1 MRRYLTII
9 RRQFSLFSTD
19 MLDINLLR
27 NNFEEIKKNLQKKGF
42 EFDVKAFEKLDLE
55 RKKLQVD
62 TESLQEKSNILAK
75 EVSQEKNQTLKDQK
89 LKDAKKISTDL
100 KEVKAKL
107 DTALAELN
115 NFLLEIPNVLA
126 EDVPEGK
133 SEENNQIIY
142 EKGTI
147 PEFSFKVR
155 DHQELGELSNG
166 INFEESVTIAKSR
179 FMVLRK
185 EIAKLHR
192 ALTQY
197 MLDIHVENGY
207 EEIYVPYLVNKNSLI
222 GTGQLPKFEEDL
234 FKISNEEMYLIP
246 TAEVPVSNIF
256 RNKILNSEELPI
268 TFVAHTPCFRSEAG
282 SYGKD
287 TKGIIRQ
294 HQFDK
299 VELVKFVHPE
309 DSENELNKLTNDA
322 ENILNNLNLPYR
334 KVILCSGDT
343 GFASSKTF
351 DLEVWFPSQKTY
363 REISSCSN
371 FRDFQ
376 SRRMKIRIKQSKKNI
391 FCHTINGS
399 GLAIGRTLAAIL
411 ENNQT
416 EQGSVIVPE
425 VLVDYMDGLKE
436 LNLSR

>member
-1 MRRYLTII
+1 
-9 RRQFSLFSTD
+9 

-27 NNFEEIKKNLQKKGF
+27 NNLEEIRKNLQKRGF
-42 EFDVKAFEKLDLE
+42 DLDVKLFESLDSE
-55 RKKLQVD
+55 RKRLQVE
-62 TESLQEKSNILAK
+62 TESLQEKSNIVAK
-75 EVSQEKNQTLKDQK
+75 EIAQEKNKNTKNQNLE
-89 LKDAKKISTDL
+89 DAKKISNDL
-100 KEVKAKL
+100 KKIKTKL
-107 DTALAELN
+107 DKALIDLN
-115 NFLLEIPNVLA
+115 NFLLEIPNVLSK
-126 EDVPEGK
+126 DVPEGN
-133 SEENNQIIY
+133 SEENNKVIY

-147 PEFSFKVR
+147 PEFSFKIK

-179 FMVLRK
+179 FVVMRK
-185 EIAKLHR
+185 EMAKLHR
-192 ALTQY
+192 ALAQY
-197 MLDIHVENGY
+197 MLDTHVENGY
-207 EEIYVPYLVNKNSLI
+207 EEIYVPYLVNKNSLE

-234 FKISNEEMYLIP
+234 FKISKEEMYLIP
-246 TAEVPVSNIF
+246 TAEVPVSNIY
-256 RNKILNSEELPI
+256 RNKILNSEELP
-268 TFVAHTPCFRSEAG
+268 FNYVAHTPCFRSEAG

-309 DSENELNKLTNDA
+309 DSEKELDTLTNDA
-322 ENILNNLNLPYR
+322 ESILINLNLPYR

-351 DLEVWFPSQKTY
+351 DLEVWFPSQDTY

-371 FRDFQ
+371 FIDFQ
-376 SRRMKIRIKQSKKNI
+376 SRRMKIKIKQSKENI

-399 GLAIGRTLAAIL
+399 GLAVGRTLAAIL

-416 EQGSVIVPE
+416 EKGTVIIPE
-425 VLVDYMDGLKE
+425 VLVDYMGGIKE

>member
-1 MRRYLTII
+1 
-9 RRQFSLFSTD
+9 

-27 NNFEEIKKNLQKKGF
+27 NNLEEIQKNLQKRGF
-42 EFDVKAFEKLDLE
+42 DLDVKSFESLDSE
-55 RKKLQVD
+55 RKRLQVE
-62 TESLQEKSNILAK
+62 TESLQEKSNIVAK
-75 EVSQEKNQTLKDQK
+75 EIAQEKNKNTKNRNLE
-89 LKDAKKISTDL
+89 DAKKISNDL
-100 KEVKAKL
+100 KKIKTKL
-107 DTALAELN
+107 DKALIDLN
-115 NFLLEIPNVLA
+115 NFLLEIPNVLSK
-126 EDVPEGK
+126 DVPEGN
-133 SEENNQIIY
+133 SEENNKVIY

-147 PEFSFKVR
+147 PEFSFKIK

-179 FMVLRK
+179 FVVMRK
-185 EIAKLHR
+185 EMAKLHR
-192 ALTQY
+192 ALAQY
-197 MLDIHVENGY
+197 MLDTHVENGY
-207 EEIYVPYLVNKNSLI
+207 EEIYVPYLVNKNSLE

-234 FKISNEEMYLIP
+234 FKISKEEMYLIP
-246 TAEVPVSNIF
+246 TAEVPVSNIY
-256 RNKILNSEELPI
+256 RNKILNSEELP
-268 TFVAHTPCFRSEAG
+268 FNYVAHTPCFRSEAG

-309 DSENELNKLTNDA
+309 DSEKELDTLTNDA
-322 ENILNNLNLPYR
+322 ESILINLNLPYR

-351 DLEVWFPSQKTY
+351 DLEVWFPSQDTY

-371 FRDFQ
+371 FKDFQ
-376 SRRMKIRIKQSKKNI
+376 SRRMKIRIKQSKENI

-399 GLAIGRTLAAIL
+399 GLAVGRTLAAIL

-416 EQGSVIVPE
+416 EKGKVIIPE
-425 VLVDYMDGLKE
+425 VLVDYMGGIKE

>member
-1 MRRYLTII
+1 
-9 RRQFSLFSTD
+9 

-27 NNFEEIKKNLQKKGF
+27 NNLTEIRNNLQKKGF
-42 EFDVKAFEKLDLE
+42 ELDVNAFEKLDSK
-55 RKKLQVD
+55 RKKLQID

-75 EVSQEKNQTLKDQK
+75 EVSQEKNQATKDQK
-89 LKDAKKISTDL
+89 LIDAKKVSTDL
-100 KEVKAKL
+100 KEIKTKL
-107 DTALAELN
+107 DTALEDLN
-115 NFLLEIPNVLA
+115 SFLLSIPNVLS

-133 SEENNQIIY
+133 SEENNKVIY
-142 EKGTI
+142 EKGII
-147 PEFSFKVR
+147 PDFSFKVK
-155 DHQELGELSNG
+155 DHQEIGELSNG

-179 FMVLRK
+179 FVVLRK
-185 EIAKLHR
+185 EMAKLHR
-192 ALTQY
+192 ALSQY
-197 MLDIHVENGY
+197 MLDTHVENGY
-207 EEIYVPYLVNKNSLI
+207 EEIYVPYLVNKKSLE

-234 FKISNEEMYLIP
+234 FKVSDEELYLIP
-246 TAEVPVSNIF
+246 TAEVPVSNIY

-268 TFVAHTPCFRSEAG
+268 SYVSHTPCFRSEAG

-309 DSENELNKLTNDA
+309 DSEAELDKLTKDA
-322 ENILNNLNLPYR
+322 EGILNNLNLPYR
-334 KVILCSGDT
+334 KIILCSGDT

-371 FRDFQ
+371 FTDFQ
-376 SRRMKIRIKQSKKNI
+376 SRRMKIRIKQSKENI
-391 FCHTINGS
+391 LCHTINGS
-399 GLAIGRTLAAIL
+399 GLAVGRTLAAIL

-416 EQGSVIVPE
+416 EAGSVVIPD
-425 VLVDYMDGLKE
+425 VLVDYMGGTKE

>member
-1 MRRYLTII
+1 
-9 RRQFSLFSTD
+9 

-27 NNFEEIKKNLQKKGF
+27 NNLEEIRKNLQKRGF
-42 EFDVKAFEKLDLE
+42 DLDVKLFESLDSE
-55 RKKLQVD
+55 RKRLQVE
-62 TESLQEKSNILAK
+62 TESLQEKSNIVAK
-75 EVSQEKNQTLKDQK
+75 EIAQEKNKNTKNRNLE
-89 LKDAKKISTDL
+89 DAKKISNDL
-100 KEVKAKL
+100 KKIKTKL
-107 DTALAELN
+107 DKALIDLN
-115 NFLLEIPNVLA
+115 NFLLEIPNVLSK
-126 EDVPEGK
+126 DVPEGN
-133 SEENNQIIY
+133 SEENNKVIY

-147 PEFSFKVR
+147 PEFSFKIK

-179 FMVLRK
+179 FVVMRK
-185 EIAKLHR
+185 EMAKLHR
-192 ALTQY
+192 ALAQY
-197 MLDIHVENGY
+197 MLDTHVENGY
-207 EEIYVPYLVNKNSLI
+207 EEIYVPYLVNKNSLE

-234 FKISNEEMYLIP
+234 FKISKEEMYLIP
-246 TAEVPVSNIF
+246 TAEVPVSNIY
-256 RNKILNSEELPI
+256 RNKILNSEELP
-268 TFVAHTPCFRSEAG
+268 FNYVAHTPCFRSEAG

-309 DSENELNKLTNDA
+309 DSEKELDTLTKDA
-322 ENILNNLNLPYR
+322 ESILINLNLPYR

-351 DLEVWFPSQKTY
+351 DLEVWFPSQDTY

-371 FRDFQ
+371 FKDFQ
-376 SRRMKIRIKQSKKNI
+376 SRRMKIKIKQSKENI

-399 GLAIGRTLAAIL
+399 GLAVGRTLAAIL

-416 EQGSVIVPE
+416 EKGTVIIPE
-425 VLVDYMDGLKE
+425 VLVDYMGGIKE

>member
-1 MRRYLTII
+1 
-9 RRQFSLFSTD
+9 

-27 NNFEEIKKNLQKKGF
+27 NNLEEIKKNLQKKGF
-42 EFDVKAFEKLDLE
+42 EFDAKAFENLDLK
-55 RKKLQVD
+55 RKKLQVE

-89 LKDAKKISTDL
+89 IKDAKKISSDL

-107 DTALAELN
+107 DTALVELN

-126 EDVPEGK
+126 EDVPDGNT
-133 SEENNQIIY
+133 EENNQVIY

-179 FMVLRK
+179 FVVLRK

-192 ALTQY
+192 ALSQY
-197 MLDIHVENGY
+197 MLDVHIENGY
-207 EEIYVPYLVNKNSLI
+207 EEIYVPYLVNKNSLL

-246 TAEVPVSNIF
+246 TAEVPISNIY
-256 RNKILNSEELPI
+256 RNKILNLEDLPI
-268 TFVAHTPCFRSEAG
+268 NFVAHTPCFRSEAG

-287 TKGIIRQ
+287 TKGMIRQ
-294 HQFDK
+294 HQFEK
-299 VELVKFVHPE
+299 VEIVKFADPE
-309 DSENELNKLTNDA
+309 KSDKCLDELVSHASQILEKL
-322 ENILNNLNLPYR
+322 ELSYR
-334 KVILCSGDT
+334 HVVLCTGDL
-343 GFASSKTF
+343 GFSAAKTI
-351 DLEVWFPSQKTY
+351 DIEVWLPSQNCF

-376 SRRMKIRIKQSKKNI
+376 ARRINARVKDGKDK
-391 FCHTINGS
+391 FYPHTLNGS
-399 GLAIGRTLAAIL
+399 ALAVGRTLLAII
-411 ENNQT
+411 ENFYENGLGVHIPKVLADYLDFDLIE
-416 EQGSVIVPE
+416 EQ
-425 VLVDYMDGLKE
+425 K
-436 LNLSR
+436 

>member
-75 EVSQEKNQTLKDQK
+75 EVSQERNQTLKDQK

-376 SRRMKIRIKQSKKNI
+376 SRRMKIRIKQSKNNI

>member
-1 MRRYLTII
+1 M
-9 RRQFSLFSTD
+9 
-19 MLDINLLR
+19 
-27 NNFEEIKKNLQKKGF
+27 
-42 EFDVKAFEKLDLE
+42 
-55 RKKLQVD
+55 
-62 TESLQEKSNILAK
+62 
-75 EVSQEKNQTLKDQK
+75 
-89 LKDAKKISTDL
+89 

-126 EDVPEGK
+126 EDVPDGK
-133 SEENNQIIY
+133 SEEHNEIIY

-179 FMVLRK
+179 FVVLRK

-197 MLDIHVENGY
+197 MLDVHVENGY
-207 EEIYVPYLVNKNSLI
+207 EEIYVPYLVNKNSLL

-246 TAEVPVSNIF
+246 TAEVPVSNIY

-268 TFVAHTPCFRSEAG
+268 NFVAHTPCFRSEAG

-309 DSENELNKLTNDA
+309 DSENELNELTNDA
-322 ENILNNLNLPYR
+322 ESILNNLNLPYR

-376 SRRMKIRIKQSKKNI
+376 SRRMKIRIKQSKENI

-399 GLAIGRTLAAIL
+399 GLAVGRTLAAIL

-416 EQGSVIVPE
+416 EQGSVIIPE
-425 VLVDYMDGLKE
+425 VLVDYMGGTKE

>member
-1 MRRYLTII
+1 
-9 RRQFSLFSTD
+9 

-27 NNFEEIKKNLQKKGF
+27 NNLNEIQNNLKKRGF
-42 EFDVKAFEKLDLE
+42 NFDLKSFKKLDSE
-55 RKKLQVD
+55 RRKLQID

-75 EVSQEKNQTLKDQK
+75 EIAQEKNQGIKEQK
-89 LKDAKKISTDL
+89 LKEAKKISTDL
-100 KEVKAKL
+100 KEIKIKL
-107 DTALAELN
+107 VAALENLD
-115 NFLLEIPNVLA
+115 NFLLEIPNILSK
-126 EDVPEGK
+126 DVPEGQ
-133 SEENNQIIY
+133 SEESNKIIY
-142 EKGTI
+142 ERGNI
-147 PEFSFKVR
+147 PEFSFKVK
-155 DHQELGELSNG
+155 DHQELGEQSNG

-179 FMVLRK
+179 FVVLRK

-192 ALTQY
+192 ALAQY
-197 MLDIHVENGY
+197 MLDVHVENGY
-207 EEIYVPYLVNKNSLI
+207 EEIYVPYLVNKNSLE

-246 TAEVPVSNIF
+246 TAEVPVSNIY
-256 RNKILNSEELPI
+256 RNKILNSDELPI
-268 TFVAHTPCFRSEAG
+268 NFVAHTPCFRSEAG

-309 DSENELNKLTNDA
+309 DSEIELDRLTNDA
-322 ENILNNLNLPYR
+322 EGILNNLNLPYR
-334 KVILCSGDT
+334 KVILSSGDT

-351 DLEVWFPSQKTY
+351 DLEVWFPSQEKY

-376 SRRMKIRIKQSKKNI
+376 SRRMKIRIKQSKENI
-391 FCHTINGS
+391 LCHTINGS

-416 EQGSVIVPE
+416 EIGSVIIPD
-425 VLVDYMDGLKE
+425 VLVDYMGGIKE

>member
-1 MRRYLTII
+1 
-9 RRQFSLFSTD
+9 

-27 NNFEEIKKNLQKKGF
+27 NNLKEIKNNLQKRGF
-42 EFDVKAFEKLDLE
+42 VIDVKTFERLDSE
-55 RKKLQVD
+55 RKKLQVE
-62 TESLQEKSNILAK
+62 TESLQERSNILAK
-75 EVSQEKNQTLKDQK
+75 EVAQEKNKNTKNHK
-89 LKDAKKISTDL
+89 LKDAKKISNNL
-100 KEVKAKL
+100 KEIKTKL
-107 DTALAELN
+107 DTALKDLN
-115 NFLLEIPNVLA
+115 NFLLEMPNVLS

-133 SEENNQIIY
+133 SEEDNIVIY

-147 PEFSFKVR
+147 PEFSFKIK

-185 EIAKLHR
+185 EMAKLHR
-192 ALTQY
+192 ALAQY
-197 MLDIHVENGY
+197 MLDIHVDKGY
-207 EEIYVPYLVNKNSLI
+207 EEIYVPYLVNKNSLE

-234 FKISNEEMYLIP
+234 FKISKEEMYLIP
-246 TAEVPVSNIF
+246 TAEVPVSNIY

-268 TFVAHTPCFRSEAG
+268 NYVAHTPCFRSEAG

-309 DSENELNKLTNDA
+309 DSESEFENLTKDA
-322 ENILNNLNLPYR
+322 ENILNSLNLPYR

-351 DLEVWFPSQKTY
+351 DLEVWFPSQGKY

-371 FRDFQ
+371 FGDFQ
-376 SRRMKIRIKQSKKNI
+376 SRRMKIRIKQSKENI
-391 FCHTINGS
+391 LCHTINGS

-416 EQGSVIVPE
+416 EKGSVIIPE
-425 VLVDYMDGLKE
+425 VLVDYMGGIKE

>member
-1 MRRYLTII
+1 MTII
-9 RRQFSLFSTD
+9 RKQISLFSTD

-27 NNFEEIKKNLQKKGF
+27 NNLKEIKNNLQKRGF
-42 EFDVKAFEKLDLE
+42 VIDVKTFERLDSE
-55 RKKLQVD
+55 RKKLQVE
-62 TESLQEKSNILAK
+62 TESLQERSNILAK
-75 EVSQEKNQTLKDQK
+75 EVAQEKNKNTKNHK
-89 LKDAKKISTDL
+89 LKDAKKISNNL
-100 KEVKAKL
+100 KEIKTKL
-107 DTALAELN
+107 DTALKDLN
-115 NFLLEIPNVLA
+115 NFLFEMPNVLS

-133 SEENNQIIY
+133 SEEDNIVIY

-147 PEFSFKVR
+147 PEFSFKIK

-185 EIAKLHR
+185 EMAKLHR
-192 ALTQY
+192 ALAQY
-197 MLDIHVENGY
+197 MLDIHVDKGY
-207 EEIYVPYLVNKNSLI
+207 EEIYVPYLVNKNSLE

-234 FKISNEEMYLIP
+234 FKISKEEMYLIP
-246 TAEVPVSNIF
+246 TAEVPVSNIY

-268 TFVAHTPCFRSEAG
+268 NYVAHTPCFRSEAG

-309 DSENELNKLTNDA
+309 DSESEFENLTKDA
-322 ENILNNLNLPYR
+322 EDILNSLNLPYR

-351 DLEVWFPSQKTY
+351 DLEVWFPSQGKY

-371 FRDFQ
+371 FGDFQ
-376 SRRMKIRIKQSKKNI
+376 SRRMKIRIKQSKENI
-391 FCHTINGS
+391 LCHTINGS

-416 EQGSVIVPE
+416 EKGSVIIPE
-425 VLVDYMDGLKE
+425 VLVDYMGGIKE

>member
-1 MRRYLTII
+1 
-9 RRQFSLFSTD
+9 

-27 NNFEEIKKNLQKKGF
+27 NNFKEIKTNLQKKGF
-42 EFDVKAFEKLDLE
+42 DFNIKGFEKLDSK
-55 RKKLQVD
+55 RKKLQIES
-62 TESLQEKSNILAK
+62 ESLQEKSNILAK
-75 EVSQEKNQTLKDQK
+75 EVAQEKSQATKNQILR
-89 LKDAKKISTDL
+89 DAKKISTDL
-100 KEVKAKL
+100 KKIKIKL
-107 DTALAELN
+107 DKALEDLN
-115 NFLLEIPNVLA
+115 NFLLEIPNVLS

-142 EKGTI
+142 EKGSI
-147 PEFSFKVR
+147 PKFSFKIK

-179 FMVLRK
+179 FVVLRK

-192 ALTQY
+192 ALAQY
-197 MLDIHVENGY
+197 MLDVHVEKGY
-207 EEIYVPYLVNKNSLI
+207 EEIYVPYLVNKKSLE

-246 TAEVPVSNIF
+246 TAEVPVSNIY
-256 RNKILNSEELPI
+256 RNKILNSSELPI
-268 TFVAHTPCFRSEAG
+268 NYVAHTPCFRSEAG

-309 DSENELNKLTNDA
+309 DSDTELNKLTNDA
-322 ENILNNLNLPYR
+322 ESILNNLNLPYR

-376 SRRMKIRIKQSKKNI
+376 SRRMKIRIKQSKENI

-411 ENNQT
+411 ENYQT
-416 EQGSVIVPE
+416 DQGSVVVPE
-425 VLVDYMDGLKE
+425 VLVDYMGGIKE

>member
-1 MRRYLTII
+1 
-9 RRQFSLFSTD
+9 

-27 NNFEEIKKNLQKKGF
+27 NNLEEIKKNLQKKGF
-42 EFDVKAFEKLDLE
+42 EFDAKAFENLDLK

-75 EVSQEKNQTLKDQK
+75 EVSQEKNQTLKDK
-89 LKDAKKISTDL
+89 KIKDAKKISSDL

-107 DTALAELN
+107 DAALVELN

-126 EDVPEGK
+126 EEVPDGN
-133 SEENNQIIY
+133 SEENNQVIY

-155 DHQELGELSNG
+155 DHQELGELFNG

-179 FMVLRK
+179 FVVLRK
-185 EIAKLHR
+185 EIAMLHR
-192 ALTQY
+192 ALSQY
-197 MLDIHVENGY
+197 MLDVHVENGY
-207 EEIYVPYLVNKNSLI
+207 EEIYVPYLVNKNSLL

-246 TAEVPVSNIF
+246 TAEVPISNIY

-268 TFVAHTPCFRSEAG
+268 NFVAHTPCFRSEAG

-309 DSENELNKLTNDA
+309 DSDNELDKLTNDA
-322 ENILNNLNLPYR
+322 ESILNNLNLPYR

-351 DLEVWFPSQKTY
+351 DLEAWFPSQKTY

-376 SRRMKIRIKQSKKNI
+376 CRRMKIRIKQSKENI

-399 GLAIGRTLAAIL
+399 GLAVGRTLAAIL

-416 EQGSVIVPE
+416 EQGSIIIPD
-425 VLVDYMDGLKE
+425 VLVDYMGGTKE